1 MKKVF
6 WFERVTHKLNCK
18 EVSDDYVL
26 QANELL
32 EQNDLVHVPSPTEQ
46 LLMQQSQQIT
56 VLQTMAMQ
64 QDQDNVKL
72 QEANAKQA
80 SQIKQLQQ
88 IFMKADQQQAIKK
101 AKEATQ

>member
-32 EQNDLVHVPSPTEQ
+32 EQNDLVYNPSPTEQ
-46 LLMQQSQQIT
+46 LSMQQSQ
-56 VLQTMAMQ
+56 LA
-64 QDQDNVKL
+64 
-72 QEANAKQA
+72 
-80 SQIKQLQQ
+80 LQQ
-88 IFMKADQQQAIKK
+88 AQFQVSQQKLNSQLALQLAQLT
-101 AKEATQ
+101 AKEGQNV

>member
-1 MKKVF
+1 MKQVYSITK
-6 WFERVTHKLNCK
+6 THEVLRK
-18 EVSDDYVL
+18 EVADDYVL
-26 QANELL
+26 QPGELPA
-32 EQNDLVHVPSPTEQ
+32 QADVVHNPSLAEQ

>member
-1 MKKVF
+1 MKQVYSITK
-6 WFERVTHKLNCK
+6 THEVLRK
-18 EVSDDYVL
+18 EVADDYVL
-26 QANELL
+26 QPGELPA
-32 EQNDLVHVPSPTEQ
+32 QADVIHNPSLAEQ

>member
-32 EQNDLVHVPSPTEQ
+32 EQNDLVHVPSSTER
-46 LLMQQSQQIT
+46 LTIQQSQLALQQAQFQVSQQKLNSQLALQLAQIT
-56 VLQTMAMQ
+56 
-64 QDQDNVKL
+64 
-72 QEANAKQA
+72 
-80 SQIKQLQQ
+80 
-88 IFMKADQQQAIKK
+88 
-101 AKEATQ
+101 AKEGK